1 MVAQRQ
7 EQEHTQEKREML
19 GTHALRERGWTPALI
34 SRFLGESDATC
45 TNPFYASSPPM
56 RLYSLTRVESAE
68 ADPLFSAALVAACR
82 RVEAGK
88 VSAMKKAATLVEEA
102 RTMRIR
108 VKRLD
113 DDEVLRAA
121 IDAYNDRQA
130 ERSWARGYG
139 GWESASADSGPDFL
153 ARITVNYIR
162 HNLTT
167 YDTHLERVAGRT
179 GVHQAVHVIRERL
192 YDAITEAYPHH
203 GAECRRQLER
213 RQQEQEQERRP

>member
-1 MVAQRQ
+1 MVGQRQ
-7 EQEHTQEKREML
+7 EDTQEKPEML

-34 SRFLGESDATC
+34 ARFLGDADATRP
-45 TNPFYASSPPM
+45 NPFYASSPPM
-56 RLYSLTRVESAE
+56 RLYSLARVEDVE
-68 ADPLFSAALVAACR
+68 ADPAFMAAQVGACR

-88 VSAMKKAATLVEEA
+88 AAAIKKAAKLVEEA
-102 RTMRIR
+102 RTTRIR

-113 DDEVLRAA
+113 DGEVLMAA
-121 IDAYNDRQA
+121 IDAYNERQS
-130 ERSWARGYG
+130 ERSWERGYG
-139 GWESASADSGPDFL
+139 GWEEARPDSEPDFL

-179 GVHQAVHVIRERL
+179 GVHQAVDVIRERL

-213 RQQEQEQERRP
+213 RRQEQGR